1 MKFVPRGQVIIT
13 GLDQR
18 YIYVIFGLGS
28 GLCYL
33 FDAKHM
39 KNNRLS

>member
-1 MKFVPRGQVIIT
+1 MVIT

-18 YIYVIFGLGS
+18 YIYVIVGLGS
-28 GLCYL
+28 GMCYL

-39 KNNRLS
+39 KNNGLS